1 MVAEDVIIKP
11 IISEKSSNAQA
22 EGKYTFKVNKKATK
36 IDIKKAVEK
45 LFGVKVISVNTAIV
59 KGGLRNRNG
68 RQYKVADYKK
78 AVVKIATEIKPLTYK
93 GKGGKDIKASKK
105 FNTEIKEATM

>member
-11 IISEKSSNAQA
+11 IVTEKSATSQAQ
-22 EGKYTFKVNKKATK
+22 GKYTFKVNKKATK
-36 IDIKKAVEK
+36 VDIKKAVEK
-45 LFGVKVISVNTAIV
+45 LFGVKVISVNTAII

-68 RQYKVADYKK
+68 RQYKAADYKK

-93 GKGGKDIKASKK
+93 AKGGKDVKASKK

>member
-1 MVAEDVIIKP
+1 MVAEDIIIKP
-11 IISEKSSNAQA
+11 IISEKSSVGQS

-36 IDIKKAVEK
+36 VDIKKAVEK
-45 LFGVKVISVNTAIV
+45 LFGVKVVSVNTAIV

-93 GKGGKDIKASKK
+93 GKGGKEVKASKK
-105 FNTEIKEATM
+105 FNTEIKEATI